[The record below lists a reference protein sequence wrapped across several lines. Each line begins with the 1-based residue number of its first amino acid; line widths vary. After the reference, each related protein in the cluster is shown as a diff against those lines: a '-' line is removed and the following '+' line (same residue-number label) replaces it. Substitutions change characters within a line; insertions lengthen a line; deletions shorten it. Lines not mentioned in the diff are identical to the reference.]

1 MQLDI
6 NGQLIDTDPQGY
18 LVNLDD
24 WNSDLANY
32 LAEKDNLPLTD
43 AHWEVIN
50 LMRSYYQ
57 EHGIAPAMRILTKVA
72 KEKLGKDKAD
82 SKYLYSLFPYGPAKQ
97 GARYAGLP
105 KPTGCV

>member
-43 AHWEVIN
+43 AHWDVIN
-50 LMRSYYQ
+50 LMREYYQ
-57 EHGIAPAMRILTKVA
+57 EHSTAPAMRVLTKIA
-72 KEKLGKDKAD
+72 KEKLGADKAD
-82 SKYLYSLFPYGPAKQ
+82 SKYLYGLFPYGPAKQ

>member
-18 LVNLDD
+18 LVNLED

-32 LAEKDNLPLTD
+32 LAEKDNLTLTD
-43 AHWEVIN
+43 EHWEVIN
-50 LMRSYYQ
+50 LMRDYYQ
-57 EHGIAPAMRILTKVA
+57 EHSIAPAMRILTKVA
-72 KEKLGKDKAD
+72 KEKLGSDKAD